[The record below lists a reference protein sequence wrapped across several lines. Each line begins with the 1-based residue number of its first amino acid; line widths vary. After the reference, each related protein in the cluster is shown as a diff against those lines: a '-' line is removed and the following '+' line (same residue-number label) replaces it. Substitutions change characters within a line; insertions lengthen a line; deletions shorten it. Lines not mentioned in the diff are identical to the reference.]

1 MIFCLCLC
9 NKDGRSNRRGTAA
22 KVFADSLAPRQKH
35 GAYPHVHLASYV
47 SPRLDRAI
55 SRPVCFL
62 GQASTVCLQ
71 LFTGLPLHFILVQGI
86 GIQGTPLC
94 SLGLI
99 WQS

>member
-1 MIFCLCLC
+1 MLLLLL
-9 NKDGRSNRRGTAA
+9 RGSQGGLRP
-22 KVFADSLAPRQKH
+22 KCIHSLAPSQKH
-35 GAYPHVHLASYV
+35 GAYPQVHLASYV